1 MTNTAFNVT
10 SFLAVTLYQGNHD
23 MQHKPRHV
31 KSIWRYKLKCCFFE
45 IENSQ
50 WENWNHLFLNVGQEL
65 NQSYSIHGIFYF
77 RLNWKEAIDIVTW
90 IFQWEDI
97 IHWNIELVYDSGLF
111 YTLHI
116 NRRNPKWKKVK
127 FTEMLYACEDYKK
140 SIFKN

>member
-31 KSIWRYKLKCCFFE
+31 KSMWRYKLKCCFFE

-77 RLNWKEAIDIVTW
+77 RLDWKEAIDTVTW
-90 IFQWEDI
+90 IFKWEDI
-97 IHWNIELVYDSGLF
+97 ICTLKHWVSVWFWFI
-111 YTLHI
+111 LHS
-116 NRRNPKWKKVK
+116 
-127 FTEMLYACEDYKK
+127 TYQQKK
-140 SIFKN
+140 SQVKKNKIYGNVVCMRRLQKVNF

>member
-23 MQHKPRHV
+23 MQHKPGHV
-31 KSIWRYKLKCCFFE
+31 ISIWRYKLKCCFFE

-77 RLNWKEAIDIVTW
+77 RLNWKEAIDTVTW

-97 IHWNIELVYDSGLF
+97 ICTLKHWVSVWFWFI
-111 YTLHI
+111 LH
-116 NRRNPKWKKVK
+116 
-127 FTEMLYACEDYKK
+127 TTYQQKK
-140 SIFKN
+140 SQVKKSKIYGNVVCMRRLQKVNF

>member
-31 KSIWRYKLKCCFFE
+31 KSMWRYKLKCCFFE

-77 RLNWKEAIDIVTW
+77 RLNWIETIDIVTW
-90 IFQWEDI
+90 ILQWEDI
-97 IHWNIELVYDSGLF
+97 ICTLKHWVSVWFWFI
-111 YTLHI
+111 LH
-116 NRRNPKWKKVK
+116 
-127 FTEMLYACEDYKK
+127 TTYQQKK
-140 SIFKN
+140 SQVKKSKIYGNVVCMRRLQKVNF